1 MGEEAPGM
9 GAEPA
14 TTEETHGSPPWP
26 ASTRPDLFL
35 VDFMDADK
43 PFEDTWQITSARAR
57 VWAAGAHR
65 PVETISGSP
74 LCMATGQLLSPDETR
89 SNRLL
94 RLDVSMS
101 ERANIDSEDVLIVL
115 AHIFPCRMLSSG
127 HEARMS

>member
-1 MGEEAPGM
+1 M
-9 GAEPA
+9 GAQAA
-14 TTEETHGSPPWP
+14 TTEETRASPESPPSP
-26 ASTRPDLFL
+26 ASTRPDLL
-35 VDFMDADK
+35 LADFMDADE
-43 PFEDTWQITSARAR
+43 PVEDTWQITSARAR
-57 VWAAGAHR
+57 VWAGGAHR

-74 LCMATGQLLSPDETR
+74 LCIATGQLLSPDETR